1 MMTDKNVRIATYLTT
16 RKSIINLD
24 RARNTCLAMLAAIAC
39 AFALTTRLDAQTVE
53 RPNILLILADDLGFS
68 DLGCY
73 GSEIQ
78 TPNLDKL
85 AADGLRFTQFYN
97 TARCW
102 PTRGSILTGYYA
114 QQINRDALPNG
125 NGGGRGV
132 RPDWAPLLPTYLKPL
147 GYRSYLSGKWH
158 IDGQPTQQGFDHSYV
173 IDDHDRFHNPKKHS
187 RDDKPLPAVEP
198 GTKFYLTTAIADH
211 AIECLKEH
219 AEQHASQ
226 PFFHFLTFTA
236 PHFPLHALPEDI
248 ARYSQRYNSGWD
260 AVRSERFAK
269 QKSFGIVSTELAALE
284 PLIGPPYAFP
294 EAIEKLGPGEVN
306 RELTWAQLTD
316 EQKKFQAAKMSV
328 HAAMID
334 RMDQEIGRVLA
345 QLKSMG
351 QFDNTL
357 VLFLSD
363 NGASAEIMVRG
374 DGHDPSVPVGS
385 AGSFVCLG
393 PGWSKAANTPFR
405 RHKTWVHEGGIS
417 TPLIAHWPRGV
428 KAKGQ
433 LHNRPGHVVDIAP
446 TLLELAGGSWPT
458 ASGDTKIPVPSGES
472 FASAL
477 RGSNDAARRAPLWWL
492 HEGNRALRDGQW
504 KVVAAKSEDWQLYD
518 LSNDRAESK
527 DLSQEHPEIRAQ
539 LISEWNK
546 MTRQFTEQAGE
557 NPKTP
562 KEKPTPKNK
571 KAKDNS

>member
-1 MMTDKNVRIATYLTT
+1 M
-16 RKSIINLD
+16 
-24 RARNTCLAMLAAIAC
+24 
-39 AFALTTRLDAQTVE
+39 
-53 RPNILLILADDLGFS
+53 
-68 DLGCY
+68 
-73 GSEIQ
+73 
-78 TPNLDKL
+78 
-85 AADGLRFTQFYN
+85 
-97 TARCW
+97 
-102 PTRGSILTGYYA
+102 
-114 QQINRDALPNG
+114 
-125 NGGGRGV
+125 
-132 RPDWAPLLPTYLKPL
+132 
-147 GYRSYLSGKWH
+147 
-158 IDGQPTQQGFDHSYV
+158 
-173 IDDHDRFHNPKKHS
+173 
-187 RDDKPLPAVEP
+187 
-198 GTKFYLTTAIADH
+198 
-211 AIECLKEH
+211 
-219 AEQHASQ
+219 
-226 PFFHFLTFTA
+226 
-236 PHFPLHALPEDI
+236 
-248 ARYSQRYNSGWD
+248 
-260 AVRSERFAK
+260 
-269 QKSFGIVSTELAALE
+269 STELAALE

-492 HEGNRALRDGQW
+492 HEGNRALRDGQ
-504 KVVAAKSEDWQLYD
+504 VESCGGQVRRLAAIRSVQRSRRIQRLVP
-518 LSNDRAESK
+518 RASR
-527 DLSQEHPEIRAQ
+527 DSRAVDFG
-539 LISEWNK
+539 
-546 MTRQFTEQAGE
+546 MEQDDSSIHRTGWRE
-557 NPKTP
+557 
-562 KEKPTPKNK
+562 PKNSQRETDAEEQEGQGQFVRSPNRFAPIDPK
-571 KAKDNS
+571 MKTK